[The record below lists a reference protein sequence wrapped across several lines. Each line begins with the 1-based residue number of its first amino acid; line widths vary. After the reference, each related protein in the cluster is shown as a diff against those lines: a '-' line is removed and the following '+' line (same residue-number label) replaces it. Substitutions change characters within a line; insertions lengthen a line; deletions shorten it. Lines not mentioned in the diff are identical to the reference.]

1 MKNKTSGKS
10 PHETTILLF
19 TKRYFAKQD
28 LTSKTKTNKRSI
40 RQRTFHPHKY
50 KVDELV
56 LAENEP
62 QSSGMSRKLEPRYK
76 GPFIVSKVLDKD
88 RYIIEDLPNSKR
100 TTRHYSS
107 VYASDKLKPCWEL
120 PPTFDDD
127 TEYDSPDDESEDALN
142 AG

>member
-1 MKNKTSGKS
+1 MKN
-10 PHETTILLF
+10 
-19 TKRYFAKQD
+19 
-28 LTSKTKTNKRSI
+28 I
-40 RQRTFHPHKY
+40 RQKASEKINEKRKQIKDQYDREHSIPHKY

-120 PPTFDDD
+120 PPTFHHQM
-127 TEYDSPDDESEDALN
+127 
-142 AG
+142 